1 MLKNGPSPNS
11 TPRMGWTWKQV
22 LISKWAELELGVLSF
37 SAQNQPIILECRS
50 GPITTT
56 INSNLVS
63 DSLCT
68 WTPFTQARPTRCRYA
83 KAPKRPK
90 HPPYSI
96 QLPTLFMDNIV
107 FLRKEKQKKRKT
119 SIVAKRGEQRERER
133 GDWAEQGSREWDVL
147 HRGRSVLK
155 TLRFM
160 VSSILGFCSV
170 CFCFRFDLSCLNE

>member
-56 INSNLVS
+56 INSNLVL
-63 DSLCT
+63 DSLRT
-68 WTPFTQARPTRCRYA
+68 WTPFTQTRPIRRRYA

-107 FLRKEKQKKRKT
+107 FLRKEKQKKEKPRLSQK
-119 SIVAKRGEQRERER
+119 EENRERER
-133 GDWAEQGSREWDVL
+133 ERE
-147 HRGRSVLK
+147 REEIGRSKEEENETFFTEAGPFSKRCVLW
-155 TLRFM
+155 
-160 VSSILGFCSV
+160 CP
-170 CFCFRFDLSCLNE
+170 LS

>member
-68 WTPFTQARPTRCRYA
+68 WRPFTQARPTRCRYA

-107 FLRKEKQKKRKT
+107 FLRKEKPKKRKT

-133 GDWAEQGSREWDVL
+133 EEI
-147 HRGRSVLK
+147 GRSKEEENETSFTEAGPFSKRCVLWCP
-155 TLRFM
+155 LF
-160 VSSILGFCSV
+160 
-170 CFCFRFDLSCLNE
+170 

>member
-1 MLKNGPSPNS
+1 MQFDFLLKNGPSPNS

-68 WTPFTQARPTRCRYA
+68 WRPFTQARPTRCRYA

-107 FLRKEKQKKRKT
+107 FLRKEKPKKRKT

-133 GDWAEQGSREWDVL
+133 EEI
-147 HRGRSVLK
+147 GRSKEDENETSFTEAGPFSKRCVLWCP
-155 TLRFM
+155 LF
-160 VSSILGFCSV
+160 
-170 CFCFRFDLSCLNE
+170 